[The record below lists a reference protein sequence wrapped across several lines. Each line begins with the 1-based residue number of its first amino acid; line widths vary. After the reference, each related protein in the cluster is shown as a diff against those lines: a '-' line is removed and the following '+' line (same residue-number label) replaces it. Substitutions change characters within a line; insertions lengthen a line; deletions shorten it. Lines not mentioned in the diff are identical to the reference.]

1 MKLDSNLVD
10 YLAKLSKIE
19 LSDEEYDV
27 MLSELSEIIDYMKIL
42 KTLDTENEEPL
53 SHVFSVTNVMRDDIV
68 KVSLPREDI
77 LKNAPV
83 SNDEAFIVPKT
94 VE

>member
-27 MLSELSEIIDYMKIL
+27 ILSELSEIIDYMKIL
-42 KTLDTENEEPL
+42 KTLDTENAEPL